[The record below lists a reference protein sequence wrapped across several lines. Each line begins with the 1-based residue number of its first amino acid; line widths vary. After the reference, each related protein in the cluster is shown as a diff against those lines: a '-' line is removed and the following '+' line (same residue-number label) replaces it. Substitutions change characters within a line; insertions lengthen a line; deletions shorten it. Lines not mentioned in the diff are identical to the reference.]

1 MDKSTSPLLRVRPGK
16 SSDNL
21 LDGADHLS
29 ASISIDGASGPFEL
43 KRHRANPLI
52 RPSDFPGAV
61 AIFNP
66 GQTIYKGK
74 VLLLLPVQHNSGTYR
89 GRAAAFTGHVATSDD
104 GVHFDINPDPLFEP
118 STEAPYSIVT
128 EQCIDYR
135 ITPLEGAYYIIHPG
149 CGPWGTMGILSRT
162 TDFKTRENLGI
173 ISLPDNRM
181 PCLFPEKIKGRYLR
195 LDRPYRVC
203 PNDFHEMGNLWVSS
217 SPDLLHWGDHRPLL
231 KPGFSHWATTKIGPT
246 PPIKTDEGWLV
257 IIHGVSRSCAGHRYS
272 IGAMLLDLEDPTRI
286 IGLTKTAILSPSE
299 PYEFNGIVPN
309 VVFPAGAVALPGT
322 DEIRVYYGCADT
334 SVGLATGSLSGL
346 INLCKRDKV
355 S

>member
-1 MDKSTSPLLRVRPGK
+1 MLQARHRQPTDY
-16 SSDNL
+16 SSDGVEL
-21 LDGADHLS
+21 LHGL
-29 ASISIDGASGPFEL
+29 ASSPYQL
-43 KRHRANPLI
+43 KRHTANPLI
-52 RPSDFPGAV
+52 QPSDFPGSV

-66 GQTIYKGK
+66 GQTIYNGK
-74 VLLLLPVQHNSGTYR
+74 VLLLLPVQHNSGSFR
-89 GRAAAFTGHVATSDD
+89 GRPAAFTGHVATSED

-135 ITPLEGAYYIIHPG
+135 ITQLDGVYYIIHPG

-181 PCLFPEKIKGRYLR
+181 PCLFPEKIKGRYMR

-203 PNDFHEMGNLWVSS
+203 PNDYHEMGNLWVSS
-217 SPDLLHWGDHRPLL
+217 SPDLLHWGDHQPLL
-231 KPGFSHWATTKIGPT
+231 KPGFTHWATTKIGPT
-246 PPIKTDEGWLV
+246 PPIKTAEGWLV
-257 IIHGVSRSCAGHRYS
+257 IIHGVSRSSAGHRYS

-286 IGLTKTAILSPSE
+286 IGLTHSAILSPAES
-299 PYEFNGIVPN
+299 YEFNGIVPN
-309 VVFPAGAVALPGT
+309 VVFPAGAVALFEK

-334 SVGLATGSLSGL
+334 SIGLATGSLSGL
-346 INLCKRDKV
+346 IDLCKAEMK
-355 S
+355 